1 MANTATQ
8 QNQDFNQ
15 NAGGFLGELEAN
27 IGGLDTSST
36 SSALGGKISNG
47 MIINTS
53 GTGIGLVKM
62 LALAGFGVIIWRL
75 MR

>member
-1 MANTATQ
+1 MSTGAVPI
-8 QNQDFNQ
+8 DIS
-15 NAGGFLGELEAN
+15 GDL
-27 IGGLDTSST
+27 SSQ
-36 SSALGGKISNG
+36 SSAQGGKISNG

-62 LALAGFGVIIWRL
+62 LAIAGFGVIIWRL